1 MKKRKLA
8 ALLTACML
16 LLSSFA
22 GCAQTTEEQSA
33 QTQEQTTAET
43 AEEPAQEE
51 SEAETTE
58 EVSAHEGEWTFTDS
72 LGRTVTLEG
81 ELTRVAPSGN
91 LAQQCLFSVA
101 PEKMVGLGS
110 DLGETAAKYYGE
122 IADLPVFGAFYGS
135 KANLNREALL
145 AADPQIVI
153 DIGEVK
159 DDMAQELD
167 QLQEQIGIPVVL
179 IEASLVSTGDA
190 FRTLGELLDC
200 QEQANKIADYCDQA
214 VSEAQE
220 NAASIPEEERKSV
233 YYGLYEDGLTTCAQG
248 SFHTEVI
255 DLVGAVNCA
264 EMENAGSGFTEISFE
279 QLLNWQPDVV
289 LLDTQSMV
297 DAAPTDALWKELTA
311 VQNGQVYKIPT
322 EPYSFLDQPP
332 AANRIIGIKW
342 LGNLLYPEVYDYDMV
357 KEVQDFY
364 QLFYRYELSDQEAQ
378 ELLGQ

>member
-43 AEEPAQEE
+43 TEEPAQEE

-58 EVSAHEGEWTFTDS
+58 QASAHEGEWTFTDS

-167 QLQEQIGIPVVL
+167 QLQEQIGIPVVF
-179 IEASLVSTGDA
+179 IEAAPAMPSAPWESCSIVRSRQTKLQTTAIRQSVKRRKMQHPSLRRSARVST
-190 FRTLGELLDC
+190 
-200 QEQANKIADYCDQA
+200 
-214 VSEAQE
+214 
-220 NAASIPEEERKSV
+220 
-233 YYGLYEDGLTTCAQG
+233 
-248 SFHTEVI
+248 
-255 DLVGAVNCA
+255 
-264 EMENAGSGFTEISFE
+264 
-279 QLLNWQPDVV
+279 
-289 LLDTQSMV
+289 MV
-297 DAAPTDALWKELTA
+297 CMRMD
-311 VQNGQVYKIPT
+311 
-322 EPYSFLDQPP
+322 
-332 AANRIIGIKW
+332 
-342 LGNLLYPEVYDYDMV
+342 
-357 KEVQDFY
+357 
-364 QLFYRYELSDQEAQ
+364 
-378 ELLGQ
+378 

>member
-1 MKKRKLA
+1 MKKTKLT
-8 ALLTACML
+8 ALLLACVL
-16 LLSSFA
+16 LVTGLT
-22 GCAQTTEEQSA
+22 GCTGQGQDVSDDEQTQTETVMEAEQGEREAEAQT
-33 QTQEQTTAET
+33 
-43 AEEPAQEE
+43 
-51 SEAETTE
+51 
-58 EVSAHEGEWTFTDS
+58 AHEGEWTFTDS

-91 LAQQCLFSVA
+91 MVQQCLFSVA

-110 DLGETAAKYYGE
+110 DLGEAAAKYYGE
-122 IADLPVFGAFYGS
+122 TAELPVFGAFYGS
-135 KANLNREALL
+135 KANLNKEALL

-159 DDMAQELD
+159 DDMAEELD
-167 QLQEQIGIPVVL
+167 QLQEQIGIPVVC
-179 IEASLVSTGDA
+179 IEASLVNTGEA

-214 VSEAQE
+214 VAEAQE
-220 NAASIPEEERKSV
+220 NAALIPEEERKSV
-233 YYGLYEDGLTTCAQG
+233 YYGLYESGLTTCAQG

-264 EMENAGSGFTEISFE
+264 VMDNAGSGFTEISFE

-297 DAAPTDALWKELTA
+297 DAAPTDELWKELTA
-311 VQNGQVYKIPT
+311 VQNGEIHKIPT

-357 KEVQDFY
+357 EEVREFY
-364 QLFYRYELSDQEAQ
+364 QLFYRYELTDQEAQ

>member
-1 MKKRKLA
+1 MKKTKLT
-8 ALLTACML
+8 ALLLACVL
-16 LLSSFA
+16 LVTGLT
-22 GCAQTTEEQSA
+22 GCTGQGQDVSDDEQTQTETVMEAEQGEQEAEAQT
-33 QTQEQTTAET
+33 
-43 AEEPAQEE
+43 
-51 SEAETTE
+51 
-58 EVSAHEGEWTFTDS
+58 AHEGEWTFTDS

-91 LAQQCLFSVA
+91 MAQQCLFSVA

-122 IADLPVFGAFYGS
+122 TAELPVFGAFYGS
-135 KANLNREALL
+135 KANLNKEALL

-159 DDMAQELD
+159 DDMAEELD
-167 QLQEQIGIPVVL
+167 QLQEQIGIPVVF
-179 IEASLVSTGDA
+179 IEASLVNTGEA

-214 VSEAQE
+214 VAEAQE
-220 NAASIPEEERKSV
+220 NAALIPEEERKSV
-233 YYGLYEDGLTTCAQG
+233 YYGLYESGLTTCAQG

-264 EMENAGSGFTEISFE
+264 VMDNAGSGFTEISFE

-297 DAAPTDALWKELTA
+297 DAAPTDELWKELTA
-311 VQNGQVYKIPT
+311 VQNGEIHKIPT

-357 KEVQDFY
+357 EEVREFY
-364 QLFYRYELSDQEAQ
+364 QLFYRYELTDQEAQ